1 MQTAK
6 LILRLCAIEQTD
18 FRLALLN
25 WRNTPRDNLP
35 SPSQRLFGR
44 PTRGLIPLHPSLRS
58 RAASSSAFFQMNREK
73 QRATFTTPDGKNLR
87 RNSQHLRPDK
97 SPLLAEPDTTSP
109 TSPSTSE
116 SEHCTSNLH
125 HNSVPDPNTKSGTIP
140 TPVVT
145 TTRSGRN
152 VRRTGRLYL

>member
-1 MQTAK
+1 VQTAK

-73 QRATFTTPDGKNLR
+73 QRATFTTPRNEASSLR
-87 RNSQHLRPDK
+87 KRQLVRTKADHRTWVPATVS
-97 SPLLAEPDTTSP
+97 AEA
-109 TSPSTSE
+109 
-116 SEHCTSNLH
+116 
-125 HNSVPDPNTKSGTIP
+125 
-140 TPVVT
+140 
-145 TTRSGRN
+145 
-152 VRRTGRLYL
+152 